1 MEKIKRAIELYENL
15 KKGSFKNWTE
25 KDIENHCR
33 PFDKAIELVWNE
45 TKSLSVY
52 QSKEYF
58 YNLIFSY
65 MYISK
70 NHIESVLKWF
80 DENNINTSEKIA
92 YDYYNGIGLTTIDL
106 AKSFKK
112 VIVFNDCKNQID
124 LCDKLF
130 KEYNLS
136 YEKDIKKINKDYDVF
151 FSLQEIEHYFNP
163 IDRIKEILGEANSSE
178 FLVLSH
184 GFTNDRYCGH
194 YTYYN
199 INNNLVHYTQVF
211 GYIEYEILKRDYRLE
226 FCNDRGKLRI
236 YRKVEK

>member
-1 MEKIKRAIELYENL
+1 MKKIKRAIELYENL
-15 KKGSFKNWTE
+15 KKGALKNWAE

-33 PFDKAIELVWNE
+33 PFDKVIELIWNE
-45 TKSLSVY
+45 TKSFSVY

-70 NHIESVLKWF
+70 NHIESALKWF

-136 YEKDIKKINKDYDVF
+136 YEEDIKKINKAYDVF

-163 IDRIKEILGEANSSE
+163 IDRIKEILEEANSTE

-199 INNNLVHYTQVF
+199 VNNNLVHYTQVF

-236 YRKVEK
+236 YRKDKK

>member
-1 MEKIKRAIELYENL
+1 MEKIKRAIEFYENL
-15 KKGSFKNWTE
+15 EKGALKNWTQ

-33 PFDKAIELVWNE
+33 PFDKAIELEWNE
-45 TKSLSVY
+45 TKSFSVY
-52 QSKEYF
+52 RSKEYF

-80 DENNINTSEKIA
+80 AENDINISEKIA

-112 VIVFNDCKNQID
+112 VIAFNDCKNQID

-130 KEYNLS
+130 REYNLS
-136 YEKDIKKINKDYDVF
+136 YEKDIKKINKDCDVF

-163 IDRIKEILGEANSSE
+163 IDRIKEILEEANNAE

-199 INNNLVHYTQVF
+199 VNNNLVHYTQVF
-211 GYIEYEILKRDYRLE
+211 GYIEQEILKRSYRLV
-226 FCNDRGKLRI
+226 FCNDRGKIRI
-236 YRKVEK
+236 YRKDAE